1 MKLYI
6 RSAKQPEIPASQQ
19 VNRVGKYLSK
29 HLDGVYKTV
38 RDRNTYDIYV
48 HFIYQPFPEY
58 TETPP
63 IKELD
68 IIISITTYQN
78 KIRVNTI
85 ELTPQEKTLGFD
97 LFSPQL
103 MENLEEAKRYIL
115 NVVKKRVQK
124 EYPDMIEFGF

>member
-6 RSAKQPEIPASQQ
+6 KAGQALPASTQ
-19 VNRVGKYLSK
+19 VNRIGKYLSK
-29 HLDGVYKTV
+29 HLDGVYKV
-38 RDRNTYDIYV
+38 KKDRNTYDIYV

-63 IKELD
+63 ISELN

-85 ELTPQEKTLGFD
+85 ELTPMERTIGFD
-97 LFSPQL
+97 VFNPGT
-103 MENLEEAKRYIL
+103 MDDLEYGKYMVL
-115 NVVKKRVQK
+115 KSVKKNIQK
-124 EYPDMIEFGF
+124 YYPDMIEFGF

>member
-1 MKLYI
+1 MKRYLK
-6 RSAKQPEIPASQQ
+6 AGQELPASLQ

-29 HLDGVYKTV
+29 HLDGVYETQK
-38 RDRNTYDIYV
+38 DRNTYDLYV
-48 HFIYQPFPEY
+48 HFIYQPYPEY

-63 IKELD
+63 ITELD

-85 ELTPQEKTLGFD
+85 ELTPNERTLGFD

-103 MENLEEAKRYIL
+103 MMDLETAKRYIL
-115 NVVKKRVQK
+115 SVVKKRVQK
-124 EYPDMIEFGF
+124 AYPDMIEFGF